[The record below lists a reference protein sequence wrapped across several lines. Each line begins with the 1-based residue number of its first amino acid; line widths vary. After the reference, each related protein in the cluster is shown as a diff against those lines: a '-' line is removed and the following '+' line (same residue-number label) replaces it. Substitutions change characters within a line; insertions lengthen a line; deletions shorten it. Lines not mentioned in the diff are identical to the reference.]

1 MIMLK
6 NERAPQMFK
15 DKTKLT
21 KILLIC
27 VIALCVVAIAVA
39 LIIRGNS
46 GKSGD
51 KTSES
56 AVETESHDKIDDGD
70 INVDFGDLD

>member
-1 MIMLK
+1 
-6 NERAPQMFK
+6 MFK

-27 VIALCVVAIAVA
+27 VIALCVVAIAIA

-46 GKSGD
+46 GNGKD

-56 AVETESHDKIDDGD
+56 AVVTDSHDKLDDGD
-70 INVDFGDLD
+70 INVDFGDLN